1 MGYAMKSAILTM
13 TAALLAV
20 AAPAAA
26 TAPTSE
32 GNAAEA
38 HAKAAAPTIA
48 EGLWMNP
55 HGTVAVRTGDC
66 RGRLC
71 GWVVWASPQ
80 ALEDAKQSGVDHLV
94 GTELLEDYKADG
106 AERWSGS
113 VFVPD
118 MGRSF
123 SSTITVPAPGR
134 LRIRGC
140 LIGGIFC
147 KSQVWQR
154 IEKVPNA

>member
-1 MGYAMKSAILTM
+1 MKPAILM
-13 TAALLAV
+13 TAAALLAV
-20 AAPAAA
+20 EVPAAA
-26 TAPTSE
+26 SPAPAN
-32 GNAAEA
+32 GC
-38 HAKAAAPTIA
+38 AAAARPTV

-80 ALEDAKQSGVDHLV
+80 ALQDAKDGGVDHLV
-94 GTELLEDYKADG
+94 GTELLEDYSADG
-106 AERWSGS
+106 ADRWSGS
-113 VFVPD
+113 VYVPD
-118 MGRSF
+118 MGHSF
-123 SSTITVPAPGR
+123 SSTITLSAPGE
-134 LRIRGC
+134 LQIRGC

-147 KSQVWQR
+147 KSQTWQR

>member
-1 MGYAMKSAILTM
+1 MKPAILM
-13 TAALLAV
+13 TAAASLAV

-26 TAPTSE
+26 SAP
-32 GNAAEA
+32 
-38 HAKAAAPTIA
+38 APAFASRPPI

-80 ALEDAKQSGVDHLV
+80 AIQDARDGGVDHLV
-94 GTELLEDYKADG
+94 GTELLEDYSTDG
-106 AERWSGS
+106 ADRWSGS
-113 VFVPD
+113 VYVPD
-118 MGRSF
+118 MGRRF
-123 SSTITVPAPGR
+123 SSTITLPAPGE

-140 LIGGIFC
+140 LIGGLFC
-147 KSQVWQR
+147 KSQTWQR